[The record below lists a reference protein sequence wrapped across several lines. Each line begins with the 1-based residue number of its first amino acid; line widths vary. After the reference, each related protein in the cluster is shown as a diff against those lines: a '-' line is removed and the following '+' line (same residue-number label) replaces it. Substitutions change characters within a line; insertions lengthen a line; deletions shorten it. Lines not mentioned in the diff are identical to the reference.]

1 MVLKK
6 FLLEPYLNNRYYAG
20 VEEGRRRSAMKVHA
34 EWRAWYD
41 RMKGAEAK
49 GEQFDELP
57 PGFEQPHTKE

>member
-20 VEEGRRRSAMKVHA
+20 VEEGRRRAAMKVHA

-41 RMKGAEAK
+41 RMKEAEAK
-49 GEQFDELP
+49 GEQFD
-57 PGFEQPHTKE
+57 